1 MNIFQEM
8 KERVTARQV
17 AERYGLKVSRNGM
30 ACCPFHNDK
39 HPSMKI
45 DQNYYCFAC
54 GAKGDAINYVAVL
67 FGLSQFEAA
76 KKINED
82 FSLDIPIGQSET
94 RRKRKSEVKN
104 NEKIPTKE
112 ERIQFV
118 QKKIDGWAKD
128 AADVLLRYLRW
139 LEFWKEF
146 YKPESVE
153 TEWHPLFAEAL
164 QNESKISYLVDILM
178 FGTDEAVL
186 DFSRME
192 VTALR
197 KSVTWSL
204 LGMIMEIFGF
214 PSTS

>member
-54 GAKGDAINYVAVL
+54 GAKGDAVNYVAVL

-82 FSLDIPIGQSET
+82 FALGIPIGKQEV
-94 RRKRKSEVKN
+94 RKKREPEVRKK
-104 NEKIPTKE
+104 EKVPTKE
-112 ERIQFV
+112 ERMQFV
-118 QKKIDGWAKD
+118 QKKIDKWARD
-128 AADVLLRYLRW
+128 AANVLLRYLRW
-139 LEFWKEF
+139 MEFWNEF
-146 YKPESVE
+146 YKPESME
-153 TEWHPLFAEAL
+153 AEWHPLFAEAL
-164 QNESKISYLVDILM
+164 QNESKISFLVDILM
-178 FGTDEAVL
+178 FGTDEEIL
-186 DFSRME
+186 DFSRTE
-192 VTALR
+192 GR
-197 KSVTWSL
+197 R
-204 LGMIMEIFGF
+204 
-214 PSTS
+214 

>member
-54 GAKGDAINYVAVL
+54 GAKGDAVNYVAIL

-82 FSLDIPIGQSET
+82 FALGIPIGKQEV
-94 RRKRKSEVKN
+94 RKKREPEVRKK
-104 NEKIPTKE
+104 EKVPTKE
-112 ERIQFV
+112 ERMQFV
-118 QKKIDGWAKD
+118 QKKIDKWARD
-128 AADVLLRYLRW
+128 AANVLLRYLRW
-139 LEFWKEF
+139 MEFWNEF
-146 YKPESVE
+146 YKPESME
-153 TEWHPLFAEAL
+153 AEWHPLFAEAL
-164 QNESKISYLVDILM
+164 QNESKISFLVDILM
-178 FGTDEAVL
+178 FGTDEEIL
-186 DFSRME
+186 DFSRTE
-192 VTALR
+192 GR
-197 KSVTWSL
+197 R
-204 LGMIMEIFGF
+204 
-214 PSTS
+214 